1 MRPLAYRPV
10 KRRRHRELFVLSVV
24 LFVLGAF
31 VLPSGLAG
39 LAVFASVLTFFFA
52 LINRLSG
59 EDTAQ
64 AERISFIG
72 GGGV

>member
-1 MRPLAYRPV
+1 
-10 KRRRHRELFVLSVV
+10 
-24 LFVLGAF
+24 
-31 VLPSGLAG
+31 
-39 LAVFASVLTFFFA
+39 VFASVLTFFFA
-52 LINRLSG
+52 VINRLSG